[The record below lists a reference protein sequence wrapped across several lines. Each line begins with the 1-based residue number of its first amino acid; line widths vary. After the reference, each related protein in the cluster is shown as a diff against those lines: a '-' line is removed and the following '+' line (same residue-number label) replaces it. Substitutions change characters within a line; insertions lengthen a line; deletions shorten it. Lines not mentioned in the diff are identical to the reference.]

1 MLLLPFLIQFDHCLQ
16 LYWDAN
22 CKAITDFGERDL
34 CKVRTMNMDQHHWW
48 GWLGVKVISLSGCWL
63 HKCLHVSYMSELSSN
78 FFCYIVTTSFTSL
91 QATWCR
97 FSVKPC
103 MCQDLTCQMIA
114 LQVQKLQSYWLCS
127 SEWNSFQCLAR
138 QVYDS
143 VFLQSVSLNSFCFL
157 MHIFNKFDVSSCC
170 VFIWW
175 ARQLWWVNTWPQ
187 IPYLDEQISHVL

>member
-1 MLLLPFLIQFDHCLQ
+1 MCRSHPLHNTRLVLLCSCFHSWYNLFKACNY

-22 CKAITDFGERDL
+22 CKAITDFRERDL

-78 FFCYIVTTSFTSL
+78 FFCYIVTISFTSL

-103 MCQDLTCQMIA
+103 MCQDLTCQMI
-114 LQVQKLQSYWLCS
+114 
-127 SEWNSFQCLAR
+127 
-138 QVYDS
+138 
-143 VFLQSVSLNSFCFL
+143 VFLHAEIASPELWVLEWCPLVPKSSVQILPC
-157 MHIFNKFDVSSCC
+157 MHP
-170 VFIWW
+170 
-175 ARQLWWVNTWPQ
+175 T
-187 IPYLDEQISHVL
+187 YLLCI

>member
-1 MLLLPFLIQFDHCLQ
+1 MLLLPFLIHFVQCLQ

-22 CKAITDFGERDL
+22 CKAIADFREIDL

-103 MCQDLTCQMIA
+103 MCRDLTCQMMA
-114 LQVQKLQSYWLCS
+114 FF
-127 SEWNSFQCLAR
+127 E
-138 QVYDS
+138 
-143 VFLQSVSLNSFCFL
+143 
-157 MHIFNKFDVSSCC
+157 
-170 VFIWW
+170 
-175 ARQLWWVNTWPQ
+175 
-187 IPYLDEQISHVL
+187 HVLLENNFVLVTYVARKFFEKMWWFNMTLSKFLITNLMFLHVETSYGE